1 MKKTKRLLTSMMILS
16 ALSLLS
22 GCGAGSNSGSAQAN
36 TSGKSAQTTEAAA
49 SKDSAKTSE
58 ADTQAVSW
66 NPKEPIHIVVQ
77 AEAGAGPDLFVRT
90 LQPYLQE
97 ELGAA
102 IVVENA
108 PGSGG
113 QIACNQVWKAKP
125 DGYTLLSM
133 SSPLTTVTQ
142 ISKNCDYNVR
152 EFGHIISFDTT
163 PYVLIVKKGSPI
175 DSMDTLIASSKTQKM
190 SNSNS
195 GIGGAMY
202 LQSIIMKKSMGIEYD
217 EVPFNGAN
225 PSMLA
230 VMSGD
235 VTFSIL
241 PYDSAI
247 DNQEE
252 VTILALFSDER
263 IDFLPD
269 VPTMKELGYDF
280 PCLTTRR
287 GIVAPP
293 GTPDEVVERL
303 VDAFGKAVEN
313 PEFLEWAKNS
323 GITMDVVLGEDYRK
337 NDEACYETIMEFKDY
352 LQ

>member
-1 MKKTKRLLTSMMILS
+1 MKKIKMSLPALLILTSLILFT
-16 ALSLLS
+16 
-22 GCGAGSNSGSAQAN
+22 GCSSDKSSEISQQAE
-36 TSGKSAQTTEAAA
+36 KKIEVVI
-49 SKDSAKTSE
+49 E
-58 ADTQAVSW
+58 ADSSESVGEGTVW
-66 NPKEPIHIVVQ
+66 NPEEPIHIVVQ

-97 ELGAA
+97 ELGVAV
-102 IVVENA
+102 VVENA

-152 EFGHIISFDTT
+152 DFGHVISFDTT

-175 DSMDTLIASSKTQKM
+175 DSIESLIEASKTQKM

-202 LQSIIMKKSMGIEYD
+202 LQSVIMKKNLGIEYD

-225 PSMLA
+225 PCMLA

-235 VTFSIL
+235 VTFSVL

-252 VTILALFSDER
+252 VTILAILNDER
-263 IDFLPD
+263 IEFLPD

-280 PCLTTRR
+280 PCLTMRR
-287 GIVAPP
+287 GIVVPP
-293 GTPDEVVERL
+293 GTSEEITERL
-303 VDAFGKAVEN
+303 IDAFDKAVKN
-313 PEFLEWAKNS
+313 PAFLEWSTNS
-323 GITMDVVLGEDYRK
+323 GISIDVVLGEDYKK
-337 NDEACYETIMEFKDY
+337 NDEICYDTVIEFKEY

>member
-1 MKKTKRLLTSMMILS
+1 MKKSRPIITSLLAVSL
-16 ALSLLS
+16 LSLLAGCSAGKPGDGS
-22 GCGAGSNSGSAQAN
+22 GQSSAGTSAETAAGEPGSAEDGQG
-36 TSGKSAQTTEAAA
+36 T
-49 SKDSAKTSE
+49 
-58 ADTQAVSW
+58 AVW
-66 NPKEPIHIVVQ
+66 NPEEPIHIIVQ

-90 LQPYLQE
+90 LQPYLQD
-97 ELGAA
+97 ELGVA

-142 ISKNCDYNVR
+142 ISKDCDYNVR
-152 EFGHIISFDTT
+152 DFGHIISFDTT

-175 DSMDTLIASSKTQKM
+175 DSVDALVESSKTQKM

-202 LQSIIMKKSMGIEYD
+202 LQSIIMKKSLGIEYD

-252 VTILALFSDER
+252 VTILAIFNDKR
-263 IDFLPD
+263 IEFLPD

-287 GIVAPP
+287 GITTPP
-293 GTPDEVVERL
+293 GTPDEIVARL
-303 VDAFGKAVEN
+303 VDAFGQAVQN
-313 PEFLEWAKNS
+313 PSFLEWAKNS
-323 GITMDVVLGEDYRK
+323 GVSMDVVLGEDYQK
-337 NDEACYETIMEFKDY
+337 NDEACYETVMEFKEY